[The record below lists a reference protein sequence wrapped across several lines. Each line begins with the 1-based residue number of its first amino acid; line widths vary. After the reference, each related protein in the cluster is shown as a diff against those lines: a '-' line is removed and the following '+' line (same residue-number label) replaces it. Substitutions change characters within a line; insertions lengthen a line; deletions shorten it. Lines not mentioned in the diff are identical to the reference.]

1 MLLARILG
9 WVKSCCD
16 CCVVGSLWV
25 LCCLNEPFLTNTDKG
40 RGRISSRVLWDIQG
54 NTARTHRW
62 HRKCASIKFGPEA
75 INHRNSDY
83 SLYLTWICTFPCWP
97 GASTVTILSFLW
109 HFTFF
114 FFSPWSAQDYL
125 SLLKGNVTT
134 SQSSPYWWVH
144 MLEFK
149 ASITKII
156 IQWLKS
162 NLQVATG
169 RFSLIS
175 SHLHL
180 HSMSLG
186 FKMPFFV
193 LVCDYLG

>member
-1 MLLARILG
+1 MNHFWQIQTRAGEEFLPEYYGTFKETQQGHTGDIGNVRQSSLDPKPLITETVITVYILPEFVHFPADQVLQQSLSCPFCDILL
-9 WVKSCCD
+9 S
-16 CCVVGSLWV
+16 
-25 LCCLNEPFLTNTDKG
+25 
-40 RGRISSRVLWDIQG
+40 
-54 NTARTHRW
+54 
-62 HRKCASIKFGPEA
+62 
-75 INHRNSDY
+75 
-83 SLYLTWICTFPCWP
+83 
-97 GASTVTILSFLW
+97 
-109 HFTFF
+109 F

-144 MLEFK
+144 ILEFK